1 MTNQDEETKLIASEP
16 MTESGSDFDQAL
28 ASLMLSIRAGQS
40 IQMVRVPH
48 SSRHKPDTC
57 GRAAYLAL
65 QWIDPTGQPR
75 GVVSVESAARYWP
88 QNPPPEG
95 PAITDRYSVFDK
107 VLDAVNYHYDIQTF
121 VDHAGDAVLIWDR
134 ASHGNTPAVILTPDN
149 QVMTYYEA
157 PPSVRQRVDRTP
169 GVLRYHHTIPA

>member
-1 MTNQDEETKLIASEP
+1 MTNQNDETKLIASEP
-16 MTESGSDFDQAL
+16 MTESGSDFERAL

-40 IQMVRVPH
+40 IQMMRVPH
-48 SSRHKPDTC
+48 SSHHKPATYE
-57 GRAAYLAL
+57 RAAYLAL
-65 QWIDPTGQPR
+65 QWIDPAGQPR
-75 GVVSVESAARYWP
+75 RVVSVDSAARYWP
-88 QNPPPEG
+88 ENPPPDG

-107 VLDAVNYHYDIQTF
+107 MLDAVNYHYDIQTF

-157 PPSVRQRVDRTP
+157 PTSVRQRVDRTQQ
-169 GVLRYHHTIPA
+169 VRYHHPAPA